1 MRIFFSVF
9 AGCLLF
15 APSGWAQC
23 PLASGPSTGTCYTS
37 SFAEVDTFNTT
48 TVTQQVST
56 FRTELKGRMQGGAYI
71 FDQTYSVA
79 FTDPSFAAHLMQAKS
94 VLAGAGAVSFTGPTQ
109 LSTNQSLVSSVTNT
123 VQTGSQTTPSAV
135 TTTYI
140 GPLTIFTGNHGI
152 CSSFAVAQ
160 AAASGN
166 GCSLPGTT
174 FLIGA
179 GGTDI
184 DTLLVSQVTIS
195 QTATTTN
202 TTLTSQ
208 VYEIDG
214 FVAGAAPPGTP
225 APPSAI
231 LTFIGLAGLGI
242 YAARS
247 RKSQSFNRG

>member
-23 PLASGPSTGTCYTS
+23 HSGTCYTS

-48 TVTQQVST
+48 SVTQQVST
-56 FRTELKGRMQGGAYI
+56 YSTELKGRMQGGTYI
-71 FDQTYSVA
+71 FDQTYAVA
-79 FTDPSFAAHLMQAKS
+79 FTDASFPAHVTQAKS
-94 VLAGAGAVSFTGPTQ
+94 VLTGVGAVSFTGPTQ